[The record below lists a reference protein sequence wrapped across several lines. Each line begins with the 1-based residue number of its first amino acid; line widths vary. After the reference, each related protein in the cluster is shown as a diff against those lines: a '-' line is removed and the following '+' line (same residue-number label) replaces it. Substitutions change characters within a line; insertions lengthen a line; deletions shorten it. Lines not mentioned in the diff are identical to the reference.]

1 MRPRTLLGLT
11 LAALAALALPT
22 PASAGC
28 GCDKPPPPR
37 AAIRPFVGWADLPV
51 VLFNDALQENK
62 RYDVRF
68 ESATTGAVDWS
79 RGRAKR
85 KRDIA
90 DGQVRDQLRVEVP
103 TLPLGPTRITVYR
116 DDTNQQVF
124 QLTDTAFTVAAE
136 PLALHDFR
144 ATTNRRSYQ
153 AGVGRDGTVYVPV
166 DVSQVDD
173 GTRFWGTAV
182 DLPLAFQA
190 SNVAMYNDQGYLMQ
204 LLDPTVPNLFDIYA
218 GDQSFSSTLSYWR
231 HEFRTYKRQHRME
244 EAFDVDDDPDWHT
257 SGTRHVNHDTIVV
270 AIRGTLEDGGT
281 LSPGA
286 TQRFQL
292 VVMSEPEEH

>member
-1 MRPRTLLGLT
+1 MRSTIVMGLT
-11 LAALAALALPT
+11 LALAAATMPT
-22 PASAGC
+22 PARAGC

-51 VLFNDALQENK
+51 VLFNDALVENR
-62 RYDVRF
+62 RYVVRF
-68 ESATTGAVDWS
+68 ESTATGAVDWS

-90 DGQVRDQLRVEVP
+90 DGQQRMQLRVEVP
-103 TLPLGPTRITVYR
+103 ALPLGPARVTVYR
-116 DDTNQQVF
+116 DDTGAQVF
-124 QLTDTAFTVAAE
+124 QLADAGFTVAAE
-136 PLALHDFR
+136 PITLHDFR
-144 ATTNRRSYQ
+144 ATTNRRSYR
-153 AGVGRDGTVYVPV
+153 AGVGRDGTIYVPV
-166 DVSQVDD
+166 DVSQVND

-190 SNVAMYNDQGYLMQ
+190 ANVAMYNDQGYLMQ
-204 LLDPTVPNLFDIYA
+204 LLDPSVPNLFDIYA
-218 GDQSFSSTLSYWR
+218 GDQSFSNTLAYWR

-244 EAFDVDDDPDWHT
+244 DAFDVDDDPEWHA

-270 AIRGTLEDGGT
+270 AIRGSLEDGAT
-281 LSPGA
+281 LAPGA
-286 TQRFQL
+286 TQPFQL